1 MSELSRRMRNKCNI
15 TSTAVAPQVKWRWI
29 FKCAS
34 SGLGENAFQHRWKFT
49 IGIIFYVPNTSLPQN
64 SPSSGQWKTCKY
76 YVKNAKKTPY
86 LNDWYCGS
94 QFVAQ
99 QLSCINILC
108 PVPCTMSI
116 PYLFRGVQAW
126 EYYYSIL
133 IYPTQLWTRV
143 SKGRGV
149 LVWYSREFGLCT
161 PRRGTHRPWAVS
173 ERRLLLSCQK
183 ATWTHQK

>member
-64 SPSSGQWKTCKY
+64 SSSSGQWKTCKY

-143 SKGRGV
+143 SKGRHGPAEV
-149 LVWYSREFGLCT
+149 
-161 PRRGTHRPWAVS
+161 AA
-173 ERRLLLSCQK
+173 LSYKLHKWSWKIWILSLNFDWPITCWQTRK
-183 ATWTHQK
+183 